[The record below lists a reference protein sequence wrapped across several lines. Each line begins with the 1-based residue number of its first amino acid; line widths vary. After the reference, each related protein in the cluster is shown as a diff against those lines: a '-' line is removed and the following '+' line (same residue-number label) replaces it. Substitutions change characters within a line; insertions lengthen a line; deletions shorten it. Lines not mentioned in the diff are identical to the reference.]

1 MPATAKVQRPWE
13 RPASAPAASAS
24 NSATAIDELGRVR
37 EEIKTLEKREKELAE
52 TVKALGEGRHDG
64 AHCSAVVAEVEAAR
78 LDTAALKAV
87 LPEEL
92 IAKHTVTTKQVR
104 VTIKPLV

>member
-1 MPATAKVQRPWE
+1 M
-13 RPASAPAASAS
+13 
-24 NSATAIDELGRVR
+24 
-37 EEIKTLEKREKELAE
+37 
-52 TVKALGEGRHDG
+52 
-64 AHCSAVVAEVEAAR
+64 VAEVEAAR